1 MGLSLD
7 FYAGDAAAI
16 GGHAVTEVDF
26 DGIRDGTEA
35 LAYVDFSLHLHAT
48 DLDALSE
55 VVAER
60 LGVGPLLLSECLI
73 SEVGSI
79 DDGQT
84 GEADVVDPD
93 WVEMV
98 PRCRGRR
105 RDRGRPVVRG
115 HDEGPPQGDG
125 GHRGCHPCD
134 RRVDPALSGGEIRE
148 HEVVHVWYL

>member
-1 MGLSLD
+1 MGLSLE

-16 GGHAVTEVDF
+16 GHAVTEVEL

-35 LAYVDFSLHLHAT
+35 LAYADFSLHLHAT

-98 PRCRGRR
+98 ASLREEDAGI
-105 RDRGRPVVRG
+105 VAVRWF
-115 HDEGPPQGDG
+115 EAMTKA
-125 GHRGCHPCD
+125 HRKEMEVTEDAIHAI
-134 RRVDPALSGGEIRE
+134 VALIRLCQAARSASA
-148 HEVVHVWYL
+148 EVVHVWYL